1 MIIQNIRI
9 KRVRWNVRIYHAVDT
24 MYADEI
30 IDELIAAGCKGEMLR
45 DAKRNLWSGAI
56 NSGITYSN
64 LEKRET
70 IMVIGLTSSAGEY
83 WNSIDHER
91 NHLLQHIAQCC
102 DIDPYG
108 EEISYIS
115 GEFIREVY
123 NSKAKVLLCECCR
136 NKMLNKVKG
145 F

>member
-1 MIIQNIRI
+1 MIIQDITI
-9 KRVRWNVRIYHAVDT
+9 KRVRWNVRIYHAVDA
-24 MYADEI
+24 MYAEEI
-30 IDELIAAGCKGEMLR
+30 LDDLISIGCKGEMLR
-45 DAKRNLWSGAI
+45 DAKENLWRGAV
-56 NSGITYSN
+56 NSGMTYSN
-64 LEKRET
+64 LETRQT

-102 DIDPYG
+102 GIDIYG

-115 GEFIREVY
+115 GEFIRSVY
-123 NSKAKVLLCECCR
+123 NSPARELLCECCR
-136 NKMLNKVKG
+136 RKMLNKVKE